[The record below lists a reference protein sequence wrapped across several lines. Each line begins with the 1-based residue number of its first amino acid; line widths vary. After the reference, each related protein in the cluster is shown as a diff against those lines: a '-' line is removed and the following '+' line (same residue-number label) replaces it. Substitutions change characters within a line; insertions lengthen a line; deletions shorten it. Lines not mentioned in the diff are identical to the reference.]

1 MASRGARCTLS
12 RGARLLRSAG
22 VQQAHPCPFVGSTHV
37 APPLTHSSG
46 SSSGVRNPDE
56 LIMLIRGH
64 KKTAALSGPERVSGI
79 ESPRE
84 ALRLGIAARAPE
96 QREHSGVLIA
106 NEQSAVVQ
114 ARAAE
119 CSGMAR
125 VGAARASAQRC
136 AHAAAALAT
145 SHGQRQPERGHSSC
159 LFQRGTLGGRPVG
172 WGEET
177 TVVRRHSPEHGF
189 LRVVVELALELAHR
203 EVRWSRGRWHGVMC
217 VFTRPFL
224 LAEGFAFWERIVFLL
239 ERFTSRSS
247 EQVRNLMRQRPYL
260 AVRWRKGNGRR
271 AVWSR
276 AARR

>member
-46 SSSGVRNPDE
+46 SSSGERNPDE

-145 SHGQRQPERGHSSC
+145 SHGQRRPERGHSSC

-189 LRVVVELALELAHR
+189 LRGVVELALELAHL
-203 EVRWSRGRWHGVMC
+203 EVRWSRGRCARRDVC
-217 VFTRPFL
+217 VHTT
-224 LAEGFAFWERIVFLL
+224 IS
-239 ERFTSRSS
+239 T
-247 EQVRNLMRQRPYL
+247 
-260 AVRWRKGNGRR
+260 GRR
-271 AVWSR
+271 LCFLGEDRFFARALHLSHKQGRAVPQAR
-276 AARR
+276 AQVPPHTGP